1 MKQLISSKK
10 IIIITS
16 ASYIYAL
23 DFKKSN
29 MKRLIVFG
37 SVLVAMVIICSS
49 WGFLG
54 HRTIHQLAIYELP
67 PSMRMF
73 FHHHMNEIVKYST
86 RPDQRRNQDKEEAP
100 KHYIDL
106 ELYGDSTGLNMPLR
120 WEDALKK
127 YGKDSLVHCGYVPY
141 YVITMKDRLTAAF
154 RNGNK
159 DSILFYAI
167 DLAHYIG
174 DAHVPLHTSDNYDG
188 QLTGQKG
195 LHSLWETMIPEI
207 EIPQYDLSSKHKA
220 HYLKHPER
228 NIWKAI
234 RQSHKLLH
242 DVFEQER
249 EVTKSFTEG
258 EKYRV
263 QMRYGKESKS
273 YTSAFA
279 KAYSAKLG
287 ETINQRLIAS
297 ANLVADFWYTS
308 WVDAGCPN
316 LNKAFQTTN
325 SEKEKEELKAE
336 YDAFKK
342 NKLLEKKLLISRQNY
357 DKED

>member
-1 MKQLISSKK
+1 
-10 IIIITS
+10 
-16 ASYIYAL
+16 
-23 DFKKSN
+23 
-29 MKRLIVFG
+29 MKRLIVIG
-37 SVLVAMVIICSS
+37 SVLIVTAIICSS

-54 HRTIHQLAIYELP
+54 HRTISQLAVYELP
-67 PSMRMF
+67 PAMRMF
-73 FHHHMNEIVKYST
+73 FHHNMNEIVKQSV

-106 ELYGDSTGLNMPLR
+106 ELYGDSAAWKMPLK
-120 WEDALKK
+120 WEDAVKK
-127 YGKDSLVHCGYVPY
+127 YGKDSLAHCGYVPY
-141 YVITMKDRLTAAF
+141 YVITMKNRLTAAF
-154 RNGNK
+154 RSGNK

-167 DLAHYIG
+167 DLGHYIS
-174 DAHVPLHTSDNYDG
+174 DAHVPLHVSENYDG

-195 LHSLWETMIPEI
+195 LHSLWESMIPEI
-207 EIPQYDLSSKHKA
+207 EIQQYDLRSRHKA

-234 RQSHKLLH
+234 RQSYKLLH
-242 DVFEQER
+242 DVFEQEK

-263 QMRYGKESKS
+263 QMRNGRESKS

-287 ETINQRLIAS
+287 KTINERMISS

-316 LNKAFQTTN
+316 LNKAFQS
-325 SEKEKEELKAE
+325 SESTKEKEELKTE
-336 YDAFKK
+336 YDAFKT
-342 NKLLEKKLLISRQNY
+342 NKLLEKKLLISRQGY

>member
-1 MKQLISSKK
+1 
-10 IIIITS
+10 
-16 ASYIYAL
+16 
-23 DFKKSN
+23 
-29 MKRLIVFG
+29 MKRLIVIG
-37 SVLVAMVIICSS
+37 SVLIATFIICSS

-54 HRTIHQLAIYELP
+54 HRTIHQLAVYELP

-73 FHHHMNEIVKYST
+73 FHHNLNEMVKQSV

-106 ELYGDSTGLNMPLR
+106 ELYGDSAAWKMPLK

-127 YGKDSLVHCGYVPY
+127 YGKDSLNHCGYVPY

-154 RNGNK
+154 KSGNK
-159 DSILFYAI
+159 DSMLFYAI
-167 DLAHYIG
+167 DLGHYIS
-174 DAHVPLHTSDNYDG
+174 DAHVPLHVSENYDG

-195 LHSLWETMIPEI
+195 LHSLWESMIPEL
-207 EIPQYDLSSKHKA
+207 EIQQYDLRSKHKA

-234 RQSHKLLH
+234 RQSQKLLH
-242 DVFEQER
+242 DIFEQEK
-249 EVTKSFTEG
+249 EVSKSFTEG

-279 KAYSAKLG
+279 KAYSARLG
-287 ETINQRLIAS
+287 KTINQRLISS

-308 WVDAGCPN
+308 WMDAGCPN
-316 LNKAFQTTN
+316 LNKEFQ
-325 SEKEKEELKAE
+325 SADFDKEKEELKTE
-336 YDAFKK
+336 YEAFRK
-342 NKLLEKKLLISRQNY
+342 NKLLEKKLLISRQGY